1 MNFVTR
7 IALLC
12 FPASYRPERHY
23 MRGPGPMWHAK
34 HHPSVY
40 ADAAFVP
47 ALVHVPPHRRSIC
60 ELQGEVTCPSTN
72 WLPSW

>member
-1 MNFVTR
+1 MSFVTR

-34 HHPSVY
+34 HHPSV
-40 ADAAFVP
+40 FVP
-47 ALVHVPPHRRSIC
+47 ARTREFAINHTSDRQS
-60 ELQGEVTCPSTN
+60 S
-72 WLPSW
+72 

>member
-1 MNFVTR
+1 MSFVTR

-40 ADAAFVP
+40 AAAAFVP
-47 ALVHVPPHRRSIC
+47 ARTREFARNHTSDRQS
-60 ELQGEVTCPSTN
+60 S
-72 WLPSW
+72 